1 MSIRERIEEIID
13 LHNAYAT
20 VRYDDK
26 NHHVTELIDMFR
38 NWHAKSS
45 TLFSRYIS
53 PIDPE
58 LIKFKGAD
66 SGNAYVLASVFN
78 DIETPFQILLEK
90 LKISPFCKL
99 ENLIEEGET
108 IVKGIK
114 YQEPPSGEFRTYA
127 VYRLPN
133 ESVFQTWKNNCLRLI
148 ELHFKQSNAL
158 DDFREAVQKFDKSH
172 NAPKHMQDM
181 IGILKSLIEIPVLPT
196 SESHEDMEKSVSP
209 ITLNLVQNQSLS
221 QNQSVVIDIFLES
234 IKDELTGKQVKEL
247 KQIAKEESNPEK
259 AKGKILDK
267 IKSFGMD
274 VLSNIVTN
282 VITNPNVWSGLV

>member
-1 MSIRERIEEIID
+1 MSIGKRINEIKY
-13 LHNAYAT
+13 LHDAYAK

-45 TLFSRYIS
+45 TLFTQYIS
-53 PIDPE
+53 PNDPE
-58 LIKFKGAD
+58 LLKFKDAE
-66 SGNAYVLASVFN
+66 SGNAYVLSSVFD

-90 LKISPFCKL
+90 LKSSPFCKL
-99 ENLIEEGET
+99 ENLIEEGEA
-108 IVKGIK
+108 IVIGID
-114 YQEPPSGEFRTYA
+114 QEPPLDIFRTYE

-158 DDFREAVQKFDKSH
+158 EDFREAVQKFDKSH

-181 IGILKSLIEIPVLPT
+181 IGILTSLVEIPMLPM
-196 SESHEDMEKSVSP
+196 SEPQTDMKNSVSP
-209 ITLNLVQNQSLS
+209 ITLNLVQNQSQS
-221 QNQSVVIDIFLES
+221 QNQSVVIEIFLES

-247 KQIAKEESNPEK
+247 KQIAKEEPDPEK
-259 AKGKILDK
+259 AKVKILNK

-274 VLSNIVTN
+274 VLSNIVAN
-282 VITNPNVWSGLV
+282 IITAPSVWSGLM

>member
-45 TLFSRYIS
+45 TLFTQYIS
-53 PIDPE
+53 PSDSE

-90 LKISPFCKL
+90 LKSSPFCKL

-108 IVKGIK
+108 IVKDIK
-114 YQEPPSGEFRTYA
+114 YQEPPSGVFRTYA

-148 ELHFKQSNAL
+148 ELYFKQSNAL

-172 NAPKHMQDM
+172 NAPKRMQDM
-181 IGILKSLIEIPVLPT
+181 IGILTSLVEIPILPM
-196 SESHEDMEKSVSP
+196 SESQADMEKSVSP
-209 ITLNLVQNQSLS
+209 ITLNLVQNQSQS
-221 QNQSVVIDIFLES
+221 QNQSVAIEIFLES

-247 KQIAKEESNPEK
+247 KKIAKEEPNPEK
-259 AKGKILDK
+259 AKVKILGK
-267 IKSFGMD
+267 VKSFGID

-282 VITNPNVWSGLV
+282 VITNPSVWSGLM